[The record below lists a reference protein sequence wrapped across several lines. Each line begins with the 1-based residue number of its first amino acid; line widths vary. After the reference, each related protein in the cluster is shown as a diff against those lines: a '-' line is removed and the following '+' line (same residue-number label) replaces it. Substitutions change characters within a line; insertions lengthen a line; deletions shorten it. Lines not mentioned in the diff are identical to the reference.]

1 MSNSLMLLLLSRFR
15 LCTTP
20 QTAAHQTPPSLGFPR
35 QEHWSGL
42 PPPSPMQE
50 REKWKWSHS
59 VVSDSLWSHG
69 LQPTRL
75 LRLWD
80 FSGKS
85 TGVRCHCL
93 LQQLTNTLR
102 QITQITQSCE
112 FQWNIIKNNKD
123 QELTPSCLNDPGN
136 QDGMVT
142 QPEPDI
148 LECEV
153 KWALW
158 SITTNKAS
166 GGDRIPAEYFKS
178 SKMMLWKCCTQYANK
193 FGKLSSGHRPGKGQF
208 SFQSQRKAI
217 PKNAQITA
225 RLHSSPM
232 LVK

>member
-1 MSNSLMLLLLSRFR
+1 
-15 LCTTP
+15 
-20 QTAAHQTPPSLGFPR
+20 
-35 QEHWSGL
+35 
-42 PPPSPMQE
+42 MQE

-75 LRLWD
+75 LRPWD

-85 TGVRCHCL
+85 TGVECHCL
-93 LQQLTNTLR
+93 LQQLTNTLK
-102 QITQITQSCE
+102 QITQKTQSCE
-112 FQWNIIKNNKD
+112 FQLNSIKNNKD

-142 QPEPDI
+142 QLEPDI

-166 GGDRIPAEYFKS
+166 GGDKIPAEYFKS

-193 FGKLSSGHRPGKGQF
+193 FGKLSSGHRTGKGQF
-208 SFQSQRKAI
+208 SFQFQRAM
-217 PKNAQITA
+217 PKNVQTTTQFYSCHMLTRSCSKSFKLGFNTMWTENFQIHKLDLEKEEEPKIKLPT
-225 RLHSSPM
+225 SVGS
-232 LVK
+232 